1 MSDKIINSQDMLV
14 KLQTQKSSSVYQK
27 IEGKIKGLLN
37 RISDE
42 N

>member
-14 KLQTQKSSSVYQK
+14 KLQTQKSSSVYKK
-27 IEGKIKGLLN
+27 IEGQIKGLLN